1 MKNTKRL
8 MLMNYN
14 YYKEIEQK
22 LELYAKKGLVLEK
35 MGPYL
40 WTFKKTEPQN
50 LKYTVTYFAEG
61 SVFNPHPTD
70 NQQTYFDYAKAAG
83 WDFVCEYNQMQ
94 IFCSSLENPPEF
106 ETDEKEKLENIHKCM
121 KKSFVVSQLLM
132 LVVFALNLFLR
143 LNSLK
148 RNPTDFLSSNIDLAT
163 LLMFF
168 SIILYSSYT
177 LINYYMW
184 YNKSK
189 KSVDIG
195 GSIIENFNKTRR
207 YFDIG
212 YLIFLFSLVGYMFM
226 HLLTNTAFG
235 IIALSVVQL
244 PLFALIFW
252 GSITLLKRRKI
263 SANAN
268 KIISISLLIITGVL
282 YLGFIFYSIPRFSFS
297 ERSNKPYT
305 TVDWEVYEGMTRE
318 YRLYSDKIPLTCEDL
333 YGHIDF
339 EYYSYEADVEDT
351 PMLHRSHYSQ
361 TRPPMKNAPPKLEYS
376 IYKPKFEFVKNIV
389 VSDLTKL
396 EDWSDR
402 KLETL
407 DNAIFSTEKAY
418 AFYYENPNEKLF
430 SSEYILV
437 FTDKIIQIDA
447 ETSFTDEQIEII
459 KNKLLSGNNKV

>member
-8 MLMNYN
+8 MLMNYS
-14 YYKEIEQK
+14 YYKEIEKK

-35 MGPYL
+35 MGPYF

-121 KKSFVVSQLLM
+121 KKSFVISQLLM
-132 LVVFALNLFLR
+132 LLVFALNLYLR
-143 LNSLK
+143 FNILK
-148 RNPTDFLSSNIDLAT
+148 RNPTDFLSSNVDLAA

-177 LINYYMW
+177 LINYFMW

-189 KSVDIG
+189 KSVAMG
-195 GSIIENFNKTRR
+195 CSIIENFNKTQR

-212 YLIFLFSLVGYMFM
+212 YLIFLFSLVGYMFI
-226 HLLTNTAFG
+226 HLSTNTAFG
-235 IIALSVVQL
+235 IIALSVAQL
-244 PLFALIFW
+244 PLFALVFW
-252 GSITLLKRRKI
+252 GSITLLKRRKF

-268 KIISISLLIITGVL
+268 KIISTSLLILTGVL
-282 YLGFIFYSIPRFSFS
+282 YLGFIFYSIPRFNFS

-305 TVDWEVYEGMTRE
+305 TVGE

-339 EYYSYEADVEDT
+339 EYYSYEADEEDT
-351 PMLHRSHYSQ
+351 PLLHRSHYSQ
-361 TRPPMKNAPPKLEYS
+361 TRPPMKNSPPELEYS
-376 IYKPKFEFVKNIV
+376 IYEPKFEFVKNIV

-396 EDWSDR
+396 NEWSDR
-402 KLETL
+402 KLKAL
-407 DNAIFSTEKAY
+407 DNAVFSTEKAY
-418 AFYYENPNEKLF
+418 AFYYESPNGMLF
-430 SSEYILV
+430 SGEYILV
-437 FTDKIIQIDA
+437 FTDKIIHIDA
-447 ETSFTDEQIEII
+447 ETPFTDEQIEII
-459 KNKLLSGNNKV
+459 KSKLLSGNSKV

>member
-8 MLMNYN
+8 MLMNYS
-14 YYKEIEQK
+14 YYKEIEKK

-35 MGPYL
+35 MGPYF

-121 KKSFVVSQLLM
+121 KKSFVASQLFM

-143 LNSLK
+143 LTRLK
-148 RNPTDFLSSNIDLAT
+148 RNPTDFLSSNVDLAA

-177 LINYYMW
+177 LINYFMW

-189 KSVDIG
+189 KSVAMG
-195 GSIIENFNKTRR
+195 CSIIENFNKTQR

-212 YLIFLFSLVGYMFM
+212 YLIFLFSLVGYMFI
-226 HLLTNTAFG
+226 HLSTNTAFG
-235 IIALSVVQL
+235 IIALSVAQL
-244 PLFALIFW
+244 PLFALVFW

-268 KIISISLLIITGVL
+268 KIISTSLLILTGVL
-282 YLGFIFYSIPRFSFS
+282 YLGFIFYSIPRFNFS

-305 TVDWEVYEGMTRE
+305 TVGE

-333 YGHIDF
+333 YGNIDF
-339 EYYSYEADVEDT
+339 EYYSYEADEENT
-351 PMLHRSHYSQ
+351 PLLHRNQYSQ
-361 TRPPMKNAPPKLEYS
+361 TRPPMKNAPPELEYS
-376 IYKPKFEFVKNIV
+376 IYEPKFEFVKNIV

-396 EDWSDR
+396 NDWSDR

-407 DNAIFSTEKAY
+407 DNAVFSTEKAY
-418 AFYYENPNEKLF
+418 AFYYEEANGKLF
-430 SSEYILV
+430 SGEYILV
-437 FTDKIIQIDA
+437 FTDKIIHIDA
-447 ETSFTDEQIEII
+447 ETPFTDEQIEIV
-459 KNKLLSGNNKV
+459 KSKLLSGNSKV

>member
-121 KKSFVVSQLLM
+121 KKSFVISQLLM
-132 LVVFALNLFLR
+132 LLVFALNLYLR
-143 LNSLK
+143 FNILK

-163 LLMFF
+163 LLMFI

-189 KSVDIG
+189 KSVDMG
-195 GSIIENFNKTRR
+195 CSIIENFNKTQR

-212 YLIFLFSLVGYMFM
+212 YLIFLFSLVGYMFI

-244 PLFALIFW
+244 PLFALVFW
-252 GSITLLKRRKI
+252 GSITLLKRRKF

-268 KIISISLLIITGVL
+268 KIISTSLLILTGVL
-282 YLGFIFYSIPRFSFS
+282 YLGFIFYSIPRFNFS

-305 TVDWEVYEGMTRE
+305 TVGE

-339 EYYSYEADVEDT
+339 EYYSYEADEEDT
-351 PMLHRSHYSQ
+351 PLLHRSHYSQ
-361 TRPPMKNAPPKLEYS
+361 TRPPMKNSPPELEYS
-376 IYKPKFEFVKNIV
+376 IYEPKFEFVKNIV

-396 EDWSDR
+396 NDWSDR

-407 DNAIFSTEKAY
+407 DNAVFSAEKAY
-418 AFYYENPNEKLF
+418 AFYYEGSNGIMF
-430 SSEYILV
+430 SGEYILV
-437 FTDKIIQIDA
+437 FTDKIIHIDA
-447 ETSFTDEQIEII
+447 DTPFTDEQIEII
-459 KNKLLSGNNKV
+459 KSKLLSGNSKV

>member
-14 YYKEIEQK
+14 YYKEIEKK
-22 LELYAKKGLVLEK
+22 LELYAKKGLFLEK
-35 MGPYL
+35 MGPYF

-121 KKSFVVSQLLM
+121 KKSFVISQLLM
-132 LVVFALNLFLR
+132 LLVFALNLFLR

-148 RNPTDFLSSNIDLAT
+148 RNPTDFLSSNIDLAA
-163 LLMFF
+163 LLMFI

-177 LINYYMW
+177 LINYFMW

-189 KSVDIG
+189 KSVDMG
-195 GSIIENFNKTRR
+195 GFIIENFSKIRR
-207 YFDIG
+207 YFEIG
-212 YLIFLFSLVGYMFM
+212 YLIFLFSLIGYMFI
-226 HLLTNTAFG
+226 HLSTNTAFG
-235 IIALSVVQL
+235 IIALSVAQL
-244 PLFALIFW
+244 PLFALVFW
-252 GSITLLKRRKI
+252 GSITLLKRRKF

-268 KIISISLLIITGVL
+268 KIISTSLLILTGVL
-282 YLGFIFYSIPRFSFS
+282 YLGFMFYSIPRFSFS

-305 TVDWEVYEGMTRE
+305 TVGE

-339 EYYSYEADVEDT
+339 EYYSYEADEENT
-351 PMLHRSHYSQ
+351 PLLHRNHYSQ
-361 TRPPMKNAPPKLEYS
+361 TSPPMKNAPPELEYS
-376 IYKPKFEFVKNIV
+376 IYEPKFEFVKNIV

-396 EDWSDR
+396 NDWSDR

-407 DNAIFSTEKAY
+407 DNAVFSTEKAY
-418 AFYYENPNEKLF
+418 AFYYEEANGKLF
-430 SSEYILV
+430 SGEYILV
-437 FTDKIIQIDA
+437 FTDKIIHIDA
-447 ETSFTDEQIEII
+447 ETPFTDEQIEIV
-459 KNKLLSGNNKV
+459 KSKLLSGNSKV

>member
-163 LLMFF
+163 FLMFF
-168 SIILYSSYT
+168 CIILYSSYT

-189 KSVDIG
+189 KSVDMG

-212 YLIFLFSLVGYMFM
+212 YLIFLFSLVGYMFI

-339 EYYSYEADVEDT
+339 EYYSYEADEEDT
-351 PMLHRSHYSQ
+351 PLLHRSHYSQ

-430 SSEYILV
+430 SGEYILV
-437 FTDKIIQIDA
+437 FTDKIIHIDA
-447 ETSFTDEQIEII
+447 ETPFTDEQIEII

>member
-8 MLMNYN
+8 MLMNYS
-14 YYKEIEQK
+14 YYKEIEKK
-22 LELYAKKGLVLEK
+22 LELYAKKGLFLEK
-35 MGPYL
+35 MGPYF

-121 KKSFVVSQLLM
+121 KKSFVISQLLM
-132 LVVFALNLFLR
+132 LLVFALNLFLR

-148 RNPTDFLSSNIDLAT
+148 RNPTDFLSSNIDLAA
-163 LLMFF
+163 LLMFI

-177 LINYYMW
+177 LINYFMW

-189 KSVDIG
+189 KSVDMG
-195 GSIIENFNKTRR
+195 CSIIENFNKTQR

-212 YLIFLFSLVGYMFM
+212 YLIFLFSLVGYMFI

-244 PLFALIFW
+244 PLFALVFW
-252 GSITLLKRRKI
+252 GSITLLKRRKF

-268 KIISISLLIITGVL
+268 KIISTSLLILTGVL
-282 YLGFIFYSIPRFSFS
+282 YLGFIFYSIPRFNFS

-305 TVDWEVYEGMTRE
+305 TVGE

-339 EYYSYEADVEDT
+339 EYYSYEADEENT
-351 PMLHRSHYSQ
+351 PLLHRSHYSQ
-361 TRPPMKNAPPKLEYS
+361 TRPPMKNAPPELEYS

-396 EDWSDR
+396 NEWSDR
-402 KLETL
+402 KLKAL
-407 DNAIFSTEKAY
+407 DNAVFSTEKAY
-418 AFYYENPNEKLF
+418 AFYYESPNGMLF
-430 SSEYILV
+430 SGEYILV
-437 FTDKIIQIDA
+437 FTDKIIHIDA
-447 ETSFTDEQIEII
+447 ETPFTDEQIEII
-459 KNKLLSGNNKV
+459 KSKLLSGNSKV

>member
-8 MLMNYN
+8 MLMNYS
-14 YYKEIEQK
+14 YYKEIEKK
-22 LELYAKKGLVLEK
+22 LELYAKKGLFLEK
-35 MGPYL
+35 MGPYF

-121 KKSFVVSQLLM
+121 KKSFVISQLLM
-132 LVVFALNLFLR
+132 LLVFALNLFLR

-163 LLMFF
+163 LLMFI

-177 LINYYMW
+177 LINYFMW

-189 KSVDIG
+189 KSVDMG
-195 GSIIENFNKTRR
+195 CSIIENFNKTQR

-212 YLIFLFSLVGYMFM
+212 YLIFLFSLVGYMFI

-244 PLFALIFW
+244 PLFALVFW
-252 GSITLLKRRKI
+252 GSITLLKRRKF

-268 KIISISLLIITGVL
+268 KIISTSLLILTGVL
-282 YLGFIFYSIPRFSFS
+282 YLGFIFYSIPRFNFS

-305 TVDWEVYEGMTRE
+305 TVGE

-339 EYYSYEADVEDT
+339 EYYSYEADEENT
-351 PMLHRSHYSQ
+351 PLLHRSHYSQ
-361 TRPPMKNAPPKLEYS
+361 TRPPMKNAPPELEYS

-396 EDWSDR
+396 NEWSDR
-402 KLETL
+402 KLKAL
-407 DNAIFSTEKAY
+407 DNAVFSTEKAY
-418 AFYYENPNEKLF
+418 AFYYESPNGMLF
-430 SSEYILV
+430 SGEYILV
-437 FTDKIIQIDA
+437 FTDKIIHIDA
-447 ETSFTDEQIEII
+447 ETPFTDEQIEII
-459 KNKLLSGNNKV
+459 KSKLLSGNSKV

>member
-22 LELYAKKGLVLEK
+22 LELYAKKRLVLEK

-163 LLMFF
+163 FLMFF
-168 SIILYSSYT
+168 CIILYSSYT

-189 KSVDIG
+189 KSVDMG

-212 YLIFLFSLVGYMFM
+212 YLIFLFSLVGYMFI

-418 AFYYENPNEKLF
+418 AFYYEEANEKLF
-430 SSEYILV
+430 SGEYILV

>member
-8 MLMNYN
+8 MLMNYS
-14 YYKEIEQK
+14 YYKEIEKK
-22 LELYAKKGLVLEK
+22 LELYAKKGLFLEK
-35 MGPYL
+35 MGPYF

-121 KKSFVVSQLLM
+121 KKSFVISQLLM
-132 LVVFALNLFLR
+132 LLVFALNLFLR

-148 RNPTDFLSSNIDLAT
+148 RNPTDFLSSNIDLAA
-163 LLMFF
+163 LLMFI

-177 LINYYMW
+177 LINYFMW

-189 KSVDIG
+189 KSVDMG
-195 GSIIENFNKTRR
+195 GFIIENFSKIRR
-207 YFDIG
+207 YFEIG
-212 YLIFLFSLVGYMFM
+212 YLIFLFSLIGYMFI
-226 HLLTNTAFG
+226 HLSTNTAFG
-235 IIALSVVQL
+235 IIALSVAQL
-244 PLFALIFW
+244 PLFALVFW

-268 KIISISLLIITGVL
+268 KIISTSLLILTGVL
-282 YLGFIFYSIPRFSFS
+282 YLGFIFYSIPRFNFS

-305 TVDWEVYEGMTRE
+305 TVGE

-339 EYYSYEADVEDT
+339 EYYSYEADEENT
-351 PMLHRSHYSQ
+351 PLLHRNQYSQ
-361 TRPPMKNAPPKLEYS
+361 TRPPMKNAPPELEYS
-376 IYKPKFEFVKNIV
+376 IYEPKFEFVKNIV

-396 EDWSDR
+396 NDWSDR

-407 DNAIFSTEKAY
+407 DNAVFSTEKAY
-418 AFYYENPNEKLF
+418 AFYYEEANGKLF
-430 SSEYILV
+430 SGEYILV
-437 FTDKIIQIDA
+437 FTDKIIHIDA
-447 ETSFTDEQIEII
+447 ETPFTDEQIEIV
-459 KNKLLSGNNKV
+459 KSKLLSGNSKV

>member
-163 LLMFF
+163 FLMFF
-168 SIILYSSYT
+168 CIILYSSYT

-189 KSVDIG
+189 KSVDMG

-212 YLIFLFSLVGYMFM
+212 YLIFLFSLVGYMFI

-305 TVDWEVYEGMTRE
+305 TVDWEVYEEMTRE

-339 EYYSYEADVEDT
+339 EYYSYEAGEEDT

-407 DNAIFSTEKAY
+407 DNTIFSTEKAY
-418 AFYYENPNEKLF
+418 AFYYEEANEKLF
-430 SSEYILV
+430 SGEYILV

>member
-1 MKNTKRL
+1 MKSTKRF

-22 LELYAKKGLVLEK
+22 LEHYAKKGLVLEK
-35 MGPYL
+35 MGSSL
-40 WTFKKTEPQN
+40 WTFKKTEAQN
-50 LKYTVTYFAEG
+50 LKHTVTYFAEG
-61 SVFNPHPTD
+61 SVFNPHPTE

-94 IFCSSLENPPEF
+94 IFSSSLENPPEF

-132 LVVFALNLFLR
+132 LVVFVLNLFLR

-184 YNKSK
+184 YK
-189 KSVDIG
+189 KSQKSVAMG
-195 GSIIENFNKTRR
+195 GSIIDNFNKIRR

-212 YLIFLFSLVGYMFM
+212 YLIFLFSLVGYMFI

-244 PLFALIFW
+244 PLFALVFW

-263 SANAN
+263 SAKAN
-268 KIISISLLIITGVL
+268 KIISISLLILTGVL
-282 YLGFIFYSIPRFSFS
+282 YLGFIFYSISQFSFT
-297 ERSNKPYT
+297 ENSNKPYT
-305 TVDWEVYEGMTRE
+305 FVDWEVYEGMTRE
-318 YRLYSDKIPLTCEDL
+318 YRLYNDKIPLTCEDL

-339 EYYSYEADVEDT
+339 EQYSYEADEEDT
-351 PMLHRSHYSQ
+351 PLLHRNHYSQ
-361 TRPPMKNAPPKLEYS
+361 TRPPMKNAPPELEYS
-376 IYKPKFEFVKNIV
+376 IYKPKFQFVKNIV

-396 EDWSDR
+396 DDWSDR

-418 AFYYENPNEKLF
+418 AFYYEEPNGKLF
-430 SSEYILV
+430 SGEYILV
-437 FTDKIIQIDA
+437 LTDKIIHIDA
-447 ETSFTDEQIEII
+447 ETPFTDEQIEIV
-459 KNKLLSGNNKV
+459 KSKLLIRQQ

>member
-148 RNPTDFLSSNIDLAT
+148 RNPTDFLSSNIDLT
-163 LLMFF
+163 TFLMFF
-168 SIILYSSYT
+168 CIILYSSYT

-189 KSVDIG
+189 KSVDMG

-212 YLIFLFSLVGYMFM
+212 YLIFLFSLVGYMFI

-339 EYYSYEADVEDT
+339 EYYSYEADEEDT
-351 PMLHRSHYSQ
+351 PLLHRSHYSQ

-418 AFYYENPNEKLF
+418 AFYYEEANEKLF
-430 SSEYILV
+430 SGEYILV

>member
-1 MKNTKRL
+1 MKSTKRF

-14 YYKEIEQK
+14 YYKEIEKK
-22 LELYAKKGLVLEK
+22 LEHYAKKGLVLEK
-35 MGPYL
+35 MGSSL

-61 SVFNPHPTD
+61 SVFNPHPTE

-94 IFCSSLENPPEF
+94 IFSSSLENPPEF

-132 LVVFALNLFLR
+132 LVAFALNLFLR

-168 SIILYSSYT
+168 SIILYSSYS

-184 YNKSK
+184 YKKSK
-189 KSVDIG
+189 KSVDMG

-212 YLIFLFSLVGYMFM
+212 YLIFLFSLVGYMFI
-226 HLLTNTAFG
+226 HVFTNTAFG
-235 IIALSVVQL
+235 IIALAVVQL
-244 PLFALIFW
+244 PLFALVFW

-263 SANAN
+263 SAKAN
-268 KIISISLLIITGVL
+268 KIISVSLLILTGVL
-282 YLGFIFYSIPRFSFS
+282 YLGFMFYSISQFSFT

-305 TVDWEVYEGMTRE
+305 TVDWEVYKGMTRE
-318 YRLYSDKIPLTCEDL
+318 YRLYNDKIPLTCEDL

-339 EYYSYEADVEDT
+339 EKYSYESDEENT
-351 PMLHRSHYSQ
+351 PLLHRSNYSQ
-361 TRPPMKNAPPKLEYS
+361 TRPPMKNAPPELEYS

-389 VSDLTKL
+389 VSDLAKID
-396 EDWSDR
+396 DWSDR

-407 DNAIFSTEKAY
+407 DNNIFSTEKAF
-418 AFYYENPNEKLF
+418 AFYYEDPNGKRLNG
-430 SSEYILV
+430 EYILV
-437 FTDKIIQIDA
+437 FTDKIIHIDA
-447 ETSFTDEQIEII
+447 EMPFTDEQVEIV
-459 KNKLLSGNNKV
+459 KSKLLIGQQ

>member
-121 KKSFVVSQLLM
+121 KKSFVVSQFFI
-132 LVVFALNLFLR
+132 LVVLALNLFLR
-143 LNSLK
+143 LTSLK
-148 RNPTDFLSSNIDLAT
+148 RNPTDFLSSKIDLAT

-177 LINYYMW
+177 LINYFIW

-195 GSIIENFNKTRR
+195 GSIIENFSKTRK

-212 YLIFLFSLVGYMFM
+212 YLIFLFLLVGYMFI
-226 HLLTNTAFG
+226 HLFTNTAFG
-235 IIALSVVQL
+235 IIALSLVQL
-244 PLFALIFW
+244 PLFALVFW
-252 GSITLLKRRKI
+252 GSITLLKRRKF

-268 KIISISLLIITGVL
+268 KIISTSLLILAGVL

-305 TVDWEVYEGMTRE
+305 TVGE

-339 EYYSYEADVEDT
+339 EYYSYEADEENT
-351 PMLHRSHYSQ
+351 PLLHRNHYSQ
-361 TRPPMKNAPPKLEYS
+361 TRPPMKNAPPELEYS
-376 IYKPKFEFVKNIV
+376 IYEPKFEFVKNIV

-396 EDWSDR
+396 NDWSDR

-407 DNAIFSTEKAY
+407 DNAVFSTEKAY
-418 AFYYENPNEKLF
+418 AFYYESPNGILF
-430 SSEYILV
+430 SGEYILV
-437 FTDKIIQIDA
+437 FTDKIIHIVA
-447 ETSFTDEQIEII
+447 ETPFTDEQIEII
-459 KNKLLSGNNKV
+459 KSKLLSGNSKV

>member
-163 LLMFF
+163 FLMFF
-168 SIILYSSYT
+168 CIILYSSYT

-189 KSVDIG
+189 KSVDMG

-212 YLIFLFSLVGYMFM
+212 YLIFLFSLVGYMFI

-351 PMLHRSHYSQ
+351 PLLHRSHYSQ

-418 AFYYENPNEKLF
+418 AFYYEEANEKLF
-430 SSEYILV
+430 SGEYILV

>member
-8 MLMNYN
+8 MLMNYS
-14 YYKEIEQK
+14 YYKEIEKK
-22 LELYAKKGLVLEK
+22 LELYAKKGLFLEK
-35 MGPYL
+35 MGPYF

-121 KKSFVVSQLLM
+121 KKSFVISQLLM
-132 LVVFALNLFLR
+132 LLVFALNLFLR

-148 RNPTDFLSSNIDLAT
+148 RNPTDFLSSNIDLAA
-163 LLMFF
+163 LLMFI

-177 LINYYMW
+177 LINYFMW

-189 KSVDIG
+189 KSVDMG
-195 GSIIENFNKTRR
+195 GFIIENFSKIRR
-207 YFDIG
+207 YFEIG
-212 YLIFLFSLVGYMFM
+212 YLIFLFSLIGYMFI
-226 HLLTNTAFG
+226 HLSTNTAFG
-235 IIALSVVQL
+235 IIALSVAQL
-244 PLFALIFW
+244 PLFALVFW
-252 GSITLLKRRKI
+252 GSITLLKRRKF

-268 KIISISLLIITGVL
+268 KIISTSLLILTGVL
-282 YLGFIFYSIPRFSFS
+282 YLGFMFYSIPRFSFS

-305 TVDWEVYEGMTRE
+305 TVGE
-318 YRLYSDKIPLTCEDL
+318 YRLYSYKIPLTCEDL

-339 EYYSYEADVEDT
+339 EYYSYEADEENT
-351 PMLHRSHYSQ
+351 PLLHRNHYSQ
-361 TRPPMKNAPPKLEYS
+361 TSPPMKNAPPELEYS
-376 IYKPKFEFVKNIV
+376 IYEPKFEFVKNIV

-396 EDWSDR
+396 NDWSDR

-407 DNAIFSTEKAY
+407 DNAVFSTEKAY
-418 AFYYENPNEKLF
+418 AFYYEEANGKLF
-430 SSEYILV
+430 SGEYILV
-437 FTDKIIQIDA
+437 FTDKIIHIDA
-447 ETSFTDEQIEII
+447 ETPFTDEQIEIV
-459 KNKLLSGNNKV
+459 KSKLLSGNSKV

>member
-14 YYKEIEQK
+14 YYKEIEKK

-35 MGPYL
+35 MGPYF

-121 KKSFVVSQLLM
+121 KKSFVISQLLM
-132 LVVFALNLFLR
+132 LLIFALNLFLR

-148 RNPTDFLSSNIDLAT
+148 RNPTDFLSSNIDLAA
-163 LLMFF
+163 LLMFI

-177 LINYYMW
+177 LINYFMW

-189 KSVDIG
+189 KSVDMG
-195 GSIIENFNKTRR
+195 GFIIENFSKTRR
-207 YFDIG
+207 YFEIG
-212 YLIFLFSLVGYMFM
+212 YLIFLFSLIGYMFI
-226 HLLTNTAFG
+226 HLSTNTAFG
-235 IIALSVVQL
+235 IIALSVAQL
-244 PLFALIFW
+244 PLFALVFW
-252 GSITLLKRRKI
+252 GSITLLKRRKF

-268 KIISISLLIITGVL
+268 KIISTSLLILTGVL
-282 YLGFIFYSIPRFSFS
+282 YLGFMFYSIPRFSFS

-305 TVDWEVYEGMTRE
+305 TVGE

-339 EYYSYEADVEDT
+339 EYYSYEADEENT
-351 PMLHRSHYSQ
+351 PLLHRNHYSQ
-361 TRPPMKNAPPKLEYS
+361 TSPPMKNAPPELEYS
-376 IYKPKFEFVKNIV
+376 IYEPKFEFVKNIV

-396 EDWSDR
+396 NHWSDR

-407 DNAIFSTEKAY
+407 DNAVFSTEKAY
-418 AFYYENPNEKLF
+418 AFYYEEANGKLF
-430 SSEYILV
+430 SGEYILV
-437 FTDKIIQIDA
+437 FTDKIIHIDA
-447 ETSFTDEQIEII
+447 ETPFTDEQIEIV
-459 KNKLLSGNNKV
+459 KSKLLSGNSKV

>member
-14 YYKEIEQK
+14 YYKEIEKK

-35 MGPYL
+35 MGPYF

-121 KKSFVVSQLLM
+121 KKSFVASQLFM

-143 LNSLK
+143 LTSLK
-148 RNPTDFLSSNIDLAT
+148 RNPTDFLSSNVDLAA

-177 LINYYMW
+177 LINYFMW

-189 KSVDIG
+189 KSVAMG
-195 GSIIENFNKTRR
+195 CSIIENFNKTQR

-212 YLIFLFSLVGYMFM
+212 YLIFLFSLVGYMFI
-226 HLLTNTAFG
+226 HLSTNTAFG
-235 IIALSVVQL
+235 IIALSVAQL
-244 PLFALIFW
+244 PLFALVFW
-252 GSITLLKRRKI
+252 GSITLLKRRKF

-268 KIISISLLIITGVL
+268 KIISTSLLILTGVL
-282 YLGFIFYSIPRFSFS
+282 YLGFMFYSIPRFSFS

-305 TVDWEVYEGMTRE
+305 TVGE

-339 EYYSYEADVEDT
+339 EYYSYEADEENT
-351 PMLHRSHYSQ
+351 PLLHRNHYSQ
-361 TRPPMKNAPPKLEYS
+361 TSPPMKNAPPELEYS
-376 IYKPKFEFVKNIV
+376 IYEPKFEFVKNIV

-396 EDWSDR
+396 NDWSDR

-407 DNAIFSTEKAY
+407 DNAVFSTEKAY
-418 AFYYENPNEKLF
+418 AFYYEEANGKLF
-430 SSEYILV
+430 SGEYILV
-437 FTDKIIQIDA
+437 FTDKIIHIDA
-447 ETSFTDEQIEII
+447 ETPFTDEQIEIV
-459 KNKLLSGNNKV
+459 KSKLLSGNSKV

>member
-8 MLMNYN
+8 MLMNYS
-14 YYKEIEQK
+14 YYKEIEKK

-35 MGPYL
+35 MGPYF

-121 KKSFVVSQLLM
+121 KKSFVISQLLM
-132 LVVFALNLFLR
+132 LVVFALNLYLR
-143 LNSLK
+143 FNILK
-148 RNPTDFLSSNIDLAT
+148 RNPTDFLSSNVDLAA

-177 LINYYMW
+177 LINYFMW

-189 KSVDIG
+189 KSVDMG
-195 GSIIENFNKTRR
+195 CSIIENFNKTQR

-212 YLIFLFSLVGYMFM
+212 YLIFLFSLVGYMFI
-226 HLLTNTAFG
+226 HLSTNTAFG
-235 IIALSVVQL
+235 IIALSVAQL
-244 PLFALIFW
+244 PLFALVFW
-252 GSITLLKRRKI
+252 GSITLLKRRKF

-268 KIISISLLIITGVL
+268 KIISTSLLILTGVL
-282 YLGFIFYSIPRFSFS
+282 YLGFIFYSIPRFNFS

-305 TVDWEVYEGMTRE
+305 TVGE

-339 EYYSYEADVEDT
+339 EYYSYEADEEDT
-351 PMLHRSHYSQ
+351 PLLHRSHYSQ
-361 TRPPMKNAPPKLEYS
+361 TRPPMKNAPPELEYS
-376 IYKPKFEFVKNIV
+376 IYEPKFEFVKNIV

-396 EDWSDR
+396 NEWSDR
-402 KLETL
+402 KLKAL
-407 DNAIFSTEKAY
+407 DNAVFSTEKAY
-418 AFYYENPNEKLF
+418 AFYYEEANGKLF
-430 SSEYILV
+430 SGEYILV
-437 FTDKIIQIDA
+437 FTDKIIHIDA
-447 ETSFTDEQIEII
+447 DTPFTDEQIEII
-459 KNKLLSGNNKV
+459 KSKLLSGNSKV

>member
-94 IFCSSLENPPEF
+94 IFCSSHENPPEF

-163 LLMFF
+163 FLMFF
-168 SIILYSSYT
+168 CIILYSSYT

-189 KSVDIG
+189 KSVDMG

-212 YLIFLFSLVGYMFM
+212 YLIFLFSLVGYMFI

-235 IIALSVVQL
+235 IIAISVVQL

-339 EYYSYEADVEDT
+339 EYYSYEADEEDT
-351 PMLHRSHYSQ
+351 PLLHRSHYSQ

-418 AFYYENPNEKLF
+418 AFYYEDPNGILF
-430 SSEYILV
+430 SGEYILV

>member
-14 YYKEIEQK
+14 YYKEIEKK
-22 LELYAKKGLVLEK
+22 LELYAKKGLFLEK
-35 MGPYL
+35 MGPYF

-121 KKSFVVSQLLM
+121 KKSFVISQLLM
-132 LVVFALNLFLR
+132 LLVFALNLFLR
-143 LNSLK
+143 LTSLK
-148 RNPTDFLSSNIDLAT
+148 RNPTDFLSSNIDLAA
-163 LLMFF
+163 LLMFI

-177 LINYYMW
+177 LINYFMW

-189 KSVDIG
+189 KSVDMG
-195 GSIIENFNKTRR
+195 GFIIENFSKTRR
-207 YFDIG
+207 YFEIG
-212 YLIFLFSLVGYMFM
+212 YLIFLFSLIGYMFI
-226 HLLTNTAFG
+226 HLSTNTAFG
-235 IIALSVVQL
+235 IIALSVAQL
-244 PLFALIFW
+244 PLFALVFW
-252 GSITLLKRRKI
+252 GSITLLKRRKF

-268 KIISISLLIITGVL
+268 KIISTSLLILTGVL
-282 YLGFIFYSIPRFSFS
+282 YLGFMFYSIPRFSFS

-305 TVDWEVYEGMTRE
+305 TVGE

-339 EYYSYEADVEDT
+339 EYYSYEADEENT
-351 PMLHRSHYSQ
+351 PLLHRNHYSQ
-361 TRPPMKNAPPKLEYS
+361 TSPPMKNAPPELEYS
-376 IYKPKFEFVKNIV
+376 IYEPKFEFVKNIV

-396 EDWSDR
+396 NDWSDR

-407 DNAIFSTEKAY
+407 DNAVFSTEKAY
-418 AFYYENPNEKLF
+418 AFYYEEANGKLF
-430 SSEYILV
+430 SGEYILV
-437 FTDKIIQIDA
+437 FTDKIIHIDA
-447 ETSFTDEQIEII
+447 ETPFTDEQIEIV
-459 KNKLLSGNNKV
+459 KSKLLSGNSKV

>member
-94 IFCSSLENPPEF
+94 IFCSSHENPPEF

-163 LLMFF
+163 FLMFF
-168 SIILYSSYT
+168 CIILYSSYT

-189 KSVDIG
+189 KSVDMG

-212 YLIFLFSLVGYMFM
+212 YLIFLFSLVGYMFI

-235 IIALSVVQL
+235 IIAISVVQL

-305 TVDWEVYEGMTRE
+305 TVDWEVYEEMTRE

-418 AFYYENPNEKLF
+418 AFYYEEANEKLF
-430 SSEYILV
+430 SGEYILV

>member
-1 MKNTKRL
+1 MKSTKRL
-8 MLMNYN
+8 MLMNYT

-22 LELYAKKGLVLEK
+22 LEHYAKKGLVLEK
-35 MGPYL
+35 MGSSL
-40 WTFKKTEPQN
+40 WTFKKTQPQN
-50 LKYTVTYFAEG
+50 LKYIVTYFTEG
-61 SVFNPHPTD
+61 SIFNPHPTD

-94 IFCSSLENPPEF
+94 IFSSSLENPPEF

-121 KKSFVVSQLLM
+121 KKSFVASQLLM
-132 LVVFALNLFLR
+132 LIIFALNLFLR

-168 SIILYSSYT
+168 SIILYLSYT

-189 KSVDIG
+189 KSVDMG

-212 YLIFLFSLVGYMFM
+212 YLIFLFSLVGYMFI
-226 HLLTNTAFG
+226 HLLTNTSFG

-244 PLFALIFW
+244 PLFALVFW
-252 GSITLLKRRKI
+252 GSIILLKRRKI
-263 SANAN
+263 SAKAN
-268 KIISISLLIITGVL
+268 KIISISLLILTGVL
-282 YLGFIFYSIPRFSFS
+282 YLGFIFYSISQFSFT
-297 ERSNKPYT
+297 ERPNKPYIS
-305 TVDWEVYEGMTRE
+305 VNWEVYEGMTRE
-318 YRLYSDKIPLTCEDL
+318 YHIYNDKIPLTCEDL

-339 EYYSYEADVEDT
+339 EQYSYEAEEEDT
-351 PMLHRSHYSQ
+351 PLLHESHYSQ
-361 TRPPMKNAPPKLEYS
+361 TRPPMKNAPPELEYS
-376 IYKPKFEFVKNIV
+376 IYKPKFEFVKHIV

-396 EDWSDR
+396 DDWSDR

-418 AFYYENPNEKLF
+418 AFYYEDPNEKLF
-430 SSEYILV
+430 NGEYILV
-437 FTDKIIQIDA
+437 FTDEIIHIDA
-447 ETSFTDEQIEII
+447 ETPFTDEQIETV
-459 KNKLLSGNNKV
+459 KRKLLIGQQ

>member
-1 MKNTKRL
+1 MKTTKKF
-8 MLMNYN
+8 MLINYN

-22 LELYAKKGLVLEK
+22 LERYAGKGLVLEK

-40 WTFKKTEPQN
+40 WTFKKTEPQS

-94 IFCSSLENPPEF
+94 IFSSSLENPPEF

-132 LVVFALNLFLR
+132 LAVFALNLFLR

-148 RNPTDFLSSNIDLAT
+148 RNPTDFLSSNIDLTT
-163 LLMFF
+163 LIMSL
-168 SIILYSSYT
+168 SVILYSSYT

-184 YNKSK
+184 YNKSRR
-189 KSVDIG
+189 SVAMG
-195 GSIIENFNKTRR
+195 GSIIDNFNKTRR

-212 YLIFLFSLVGYMFM
+212 YLIFLFSLVGYMFIC
-226 HLLTNTAFG
+226 LLPNTAFG

-244 PLFALIFW
+244 PLFALVFW
-252 GSITLLKRRKI
+252 GSITLLKRCKI
-263 SANAN
+263 SVKANRV
-268 KIISISLLIITGVL
+268 ISISLLILTGVL
-282 YLGFIFYSIPRFSFS
+282 YLGFIFYSISQFSFP

-305 TVDWEVYEGMTRE
+305 TVDWEMYDGMTSE
-318 YRLYSDKIPLTCEDL
+318 YRLYSDKIPITCEDL
-333 YGHIDF
+333 YGNIDF
-339 EYYSYEADVEDT
+339 EYYSYETEEEDT
-351 PMLHRSHYSQ
+351 PLLHRSHYSQ
-361 TRPPMKNAPPKLEYS
+361 TIPPMKNAPPQLEYS

-396 EDWSDR
+396 DDWSDR

-407 DNAIFSTEKAY
+407 DNAIFSTKKAY
-418 AFYYENPNEKLF
+418 AFYYEEANRKLF
-430 SSEYILV
+430 SGEYILV
-437 FTDKIIQIDA
+437 FTDKVIHIAA
-447 ETSFTDEQIEII
+447 ESPFTDEQINIVKSE
-459 KNKLLSGNNKV
+459 LLIGQQ

>member
-8 MLMNYN
+8 MLMNYS
-14 YYKEIEQK
+14 YYKEIEKK
-22 LELYAKKGLVLEK
+22 LELYAKKGLFLEK
-35 MGPYL
+35 MGPYF

-121 KKSFVVSQLLM
+121 KKSFVISQLLM
-132 LVVFALNLFLR
+132 LLVFALNLFLR

-148 RNPTDFLSSNIDLAT
+148 RNPTDFLSSNIDLAA
-163 LLMFF
+163 LLMFI

-177 LINYYMW
+177 LINYFMW

-189 KSVDIG
+189 KSVDMG
-195 GSIIENFNKTRR
+195 GFIIENFSKIRR
-207 YFDIG
+207 YFEIG
-212 YLIFLFSLVGYMFM
+212 YLIFLFSLIGYMFI
-226 HLLTNTAFG
+226 HLSTNTAFG
-235 IIALSVVQL
+235 IIALSVAQL
-244 PLFALIFW
+244 PLFALVFW
-252 GSITLLKRRKI
+252 GSITLLKRRKF

-268 KIISISLLIITGVL
+268 KIISTSLLILTGVL
-282 YLGFIFYSIPRFSFS
+282 YLGFMFYSIPRFSFS

-305 TVDWEVYEGMTRE
+305 TVGE

-339 EYYSYEADVEDT
+339 EYYSYEADEENT
-351 PMLHRSHYSQ
+351 PLLHRNHYSQ
-361 TRPPMKNAPPKLEYS
+361 TSPPMKNAPPELEYS
-376 IYKPKFEFVKNIV
+376 IYEPKFEFVKNIV

-396 EDWSDR
+396 NDWSDR

-407 DNAIFSTEKAY
+407 DNAVFSTEKAY
-418 AFYYENPNEKLF
+418 AFYYEEANGKLF
-430 SSEYILV
+430 SGEYILV
-437 FTDKIIQIDA
+437 FTDKIIHIDA
-447 ETSFTDEQIEII
+447 ETPFTDEQIEIV
-459 KNKLLSGNNKV
+459 KSKLLSGNSKV

>member
-8 MLMNYN
+8 MLMNYS
-14 YYKEIEQK
+14 YYKEIEKK

-35 MGPYL
+35 MGPYF

-121 KKSFVVSQLLM
+121 KKSFVISQLLM
-132 LVVFALNLFLR
+132 LLVFALNLYLR
-143 LNSLK
+143 FNILK
-148 RNPTDFLSSNIDLAT
+148 RNPTDFLSSNVDLAA

-177 LINYYMW
+177 LINYFMW

-189 KSVDIG
+189 KSVAMG
-195 GSIIENFNKTRR
+195 CSIIENFNKTQR

-212 YLIFLFSLVGYMFM
+212 YLIFLFSLVGYMFI
-226 HLLTNTAFG
+226 HLSTNTAFG
-235 IIALSVVQL
+235 IIALSVAQL
-244 PLFALIFW
+244 PLFALVFW
-252 GSITLLKRRKI
+252 GSITLLKRRKF

-268 KIISISLLIITGVL
+268 KIISTSLLILTGVL
-282 YLGFIFYSIPRFSFS
+282 YLGFIFYSIPRFNFS

-305 TVDWEVYEGMTRE
+305 TVGE

-339 EYYSYEADVEDT
+339 EYYSYEADEEDT
-351 PMLHRSHYSQ
+351 PLLHRSHYSQ
-361 TRPPMKNAPPKLEYS
+361 TRPPMKNSPPELEYS
-376 IYKPKFEFVKNIV
+376 IYEPKFEFVKNIV

-396 EDWSDR
+396 NEWSDR
-402 KLETL
+402 KLKAL
-407 DNAIFSTEKAY
+407 DNAVFSTEKAY
-418 AFYYENPNEKLF
+418 AFYYESPNGMLF
-430 SSEYILV
+430 SGEYILV
-437 FTDKIIQIDA
+437 FTDKIIHIDA
-447 ETSFTDEQIEII
+447 DTPFTDEQIEII
-459 KNKLLSGNNKV
+459 KSKLLSGNSKV

>member
-163 LLMFF
+163 FLMFF
-168 SIILYSSYT
+168 CIILYSSYT

-189 KSVDIG
+189 KSVDMG

-212 YLIFLFSLVGYMFM
+212 YLIFLFSLVGYMFI

-339 EYYSYEADVEDT
+339 EYYSYEADEEDT
-351 PMLHRSHYSQ
+351 PLLHRSHYSQ

-418 AFYYENPNEKLF
+418 AFYYEEANEKLF
-430 SSEYILV
+430 SGEYILV

>member
-163 LLMFF
+163 FLMFF
-168 SIILYSSYT
+168 CIILYSSYT

-189 KSVDIG
+189 KSVDMG

-212 YLIFLFSLVGYMFM
+212 YLIFLFSLIGYMFI

-235 IIALSVVQL
+235 IIAISVVQL

-418 AFYYENPNEKLF
+418 AFYYEDPNEKLF
-430 SSEYILV
+430 SGEYILV

>member
-8 MLMNYN
+8 MLMNYS
-14 YYKEIEQK
+14 YYKEIEKK
-22 LELYAKKGLVLEK
+22 LELYAKKGLFLEK
-35 MGPYL
+35 MGPYF

-121 KKSFVVSQLLM
+121 KKSFVISQLLM
-132 LVVFALNLFLR
+132 LLVFALNLFLR

-148 RNPTDFLSSNIDLAT
+148 RNPTDFLSSKIDLAT

-177 LINYYMW
+177 LINYFIW

-189 KSVDIG
+189 KSVDMG
-195 GSIIENFNKTRR
+195 CSIIENFNKPQR

-212 YLIFLFSLVGYMFM
+212 YLIFLFSLVGYMFI

-244 PLFALIFW
+244 PLFALVFW
-252 GSITLLKRRKI
+252 GSITLLKRRKF

-268 KIISISLLIITGVL
+268 KIISTSLLILTGVL
-282 YLGFIFYSIPRFSFS
+282 YLGFIFYSIPRFNFS

-305 TVDWEVYEGMTRE
+305 TVGE

-339 EYYSYEADVEDT
+339 EYYSYEADEENT
-351 PMLHRSHYSQ
+351 PLLHRNHYSQ
-361 TRPPMKNAPPKLEYS
+361 TRPPMKNAPPELEYS
-376 IYKPKFEFVKNIV
+376 IYEPKFEFVKNIV
-389 VSDLTKL
+389 VSDLIKL
-396 EDWSDR
+396 NDWSDR

-407 DNAIFSTEKAY
+407 DNAVFSTEKAY
-418 AFYYENPNEKLF
+418 AFYYESPNGILF
-430 SSEYILV
+430 SGEYILV
-437 FTDKIIQIDA
+437 FTDKIIHIVA
-447 ETSFTDEQIEII
+447 ETPFTDEQIEII
-459 KNKLLSGNNKV
+459 KSKLLSGNSKV

>member
-8 MLMNYN
+8 MLMNYS
-14 YYKEIEQK
+14 YYKEIEKK
-22 LELYAKKGLVLEK
+22 LELYAKKGLFLEK
-35 MGPYL
+35 MGPYF

-121 KKSFVVSQLLM
+121 KKSFVISQLLM
-132 LVVFALNLFLR
+132 LLVFALNLFLR

-148 RNPTDFLSSNIDLAT
+148 RNPTDFLSSNIDLAA
-163 LLMFF
+163 LLMFI

-177 LINYYMW
+177 LINYFMW

-189 KSVDIG
+189 KSVDMG
-195 GSIIENFNKTRR
+195 GFIIENFSKIRR
-207 YFDIG
+207 YFEIG
-212 YLIFLFSLVGYMFM
+212 YLIFLFSLIGYMFI
-226 HLLTNTAFG
+226 HLSTNTAFG
-235 IIALSVVQL
+235 IIALSVAQL
-244 PLFALIFW
+244 PLFALVFW
-252 GSITLLKRRKI
+252 GSITLLKRRKF

-268 KIISISLLIITGVL
+268 KIISTSLLILTGVL
-282 YLGFIFYSIPRFSFS
+282 YLGFMFYSIPRFSFS

-305 TVDWEVYEGMTRE
+305 TVGE

-339 EYYSYEADVEDT
+339 EYYSYEADEENT
-351 PMLHRSHYSQ
+351 PLLHRNHYSQ
-361 TRPPMKNAPPKLEYS
+361 TSPPMKNAPPELEYS
-376 IYKPKFEFVKNIV
+376 IYEPKFEFVKNIV
-389 VSDLTKL
+389 VSDLKKL
-396 EDWSDR
+396 NDWSDR

-407 DNAIFSTEKAY
+407 DNAVFSTEKAY
-418 AFYYENPNEKLF
+418 AFYYEEANGKLF
-430 SSEYILV
+430 SGEYILV
-437 FTDKIIQIDA
+437 FTDKIIHIDA
-447 ETSFTDEQIEII
+447 ETPFTDEQIEIV
-459 KNKLLSGNNKV
+459 KSKLLSGNSKV